1 MTNLNDTFDLV
12 YEVHIVTNTIGEYT
26 VLGFPLK
33 VVSIFQDLV
42 CLVHKVP
49 FLLRKLWFPF

>member
-33 VVSIFQDLV
+33 VASIFQDLV